1 MKGLIP
7 LFLLAALLRAHSTP
21 LFHVDPSGNDTHD
34 GSAARPFASLDRA
47 RMAVR
52 DCLKTYSAS
61 EGDIVIELHGGT
73 YYLAAPVRFEAADS
87 GREGREV
94 VYRNAP
100 GTEVVLSGG
109 RTVGPWTREAEDL
122 YRAEVGRDID
132 FRQLW
137 VDGRRAVRARTPN
150 FGQTFVLNNERQADG
165 IDLPRSQLD
174 GATIH
179 PNEVELSIAIAW
191 MHKRLRIARTVDLGD
206 TVRAVINPIEWDAV
220 THQPQG
226 NRDYLNRHYWLE
238 NAPEFLDAPGEFYLD
253 RTASILRYR
262 PRPSEDP
269 QSATIVR
276 PELENLIVLDGTA
289 ASPVQYLRFEGIIFA
304 HTGWTRPNRAGFV
317 DVQANSLV
325 PSDPGGA
332 VDAHY
337 RHNQRKDRIPAAFQ
351 AAFAD
356 HITLRGCSFTH
367 LGGTG
372 VQFVSGDDNILEGN
386 SFIDLAGGGIEFGS
400 DAARPANPRLIP
412 RRNTIANNF
421 LTRIGED
428 YFGSVAILAYYTDKT
443 AITHNEISEVP
454 YTGISVGWGWGNPLA
469 PPGTGLNRILHN
481 RVSHFMLRLDDGG
494 GIYTTDRQ
502 YGTEIA
508 FNHLEY
514 MLPPDANT
522 KAGGA
527 IYPDQFSE
535 GLTIHD
541 NVVAHSIRWLF
552 LWNSNI
558 RGNTIERN
566 FADTAALR
574 DDGSDNRVE
583 PAKVF
588 PDRNW
593 PAPAKAIIDTAGLEP
608 RYRHLRLT
616 NLPFNRVNAGQEGR

>member
-1 MKGLIP
+1 MKRLIP
-7 LFLLAALLRAHSTP
+7 LFLFAGLLPAQSTP
-21 LFHVDPSGNDTHD
+21 LFHVNPSGNDAHD
-34 GSAARPFASLDRA
+34 GSGAQPFASLDRA
-47 RMAVR
+47 RLAVR
-52 DCLKTYSAS
+52 NYLQKHPAS

-94 VYRNAP
+94 IYRSAP

-109 RTVGPWTREAEDL
+109 RTVGPWTRQAEGLCMAD
-122 YRAEVGRDID
+122 VGRDID

-150 FGQTFVLNNERQADG
+150 FGQTFVLNSERQSDG

-174 GATIH
+174 GVTLH

-191 MHKRLRIARTVDLGD
+191 MHKRLRIARTVDLGG

-238 NAPEFLDAPGEFYLD
+238 NAPEFLDAPGEFYLE
-253 RTASILRYR
+253 RTAGILRYR
-262 PRPSEDP
+262 PRIDEDP
-269 QSATIVR
+269 AKAVIIR
-276 PELENLIVLDGTA
+276 PELESLIVLAGTLEA
-289 ASPVQYLRFEGIIFA
+289 PVHHLRFEGLTFS

-325 PSDPGGA
+325 PSDPVGA

-372 VQFVSGDDNILEGN
+372 VQFISGDDNILKGN
-386 SFIDLAGGGIEFGS
+386 SFVDLAGGGIEFGS
-400 DAARPANPRLIP
+400 DAARPASPRLIP
-412 RRNTIANNF
+412 RRNTIANNL

-428 YFGSVAILAYYTDKT
+428 YFGSVAILAYYTGET
-443 AITHNEISEVP
+443 AIVHNEISEVP
-454 YTGISVGWGWGNPLA
+454 YTGISVGWGWGNPAA
-469 PPGTGLNRILHN
+469 PPGTGHNRILHN

-502 YGTEIA
+502 PSTEIA
-508 FNHLEY
+508 FNYIAH

-552 LWNSNI
+552 LWNPNI
-558 RGNTIERN
+558 RGNTIEQN

-574 DDGSDNRVE
+574 YDGSDNRVE
-583 PAKVF
+583 PAQVF
-588 PDRNW
+588 ADRNW
-593 PAPAKAIIDTAGLEP
+593 PAPAKVIIQTAGLEP
-608 RYRHLRLT
+608 QYAHLHSPYPTSSPVKAYKDSR
-616 NLPFNRVNAGQEGR
+616 